1 MVYDLCN
8 YPLEPY
14 AIAMPANLES
24 EKVKWFRE
32 QLTAWSAIYLRD
44 FPWRRTSEPYDIF
57 VAEIL
62 LQKTAAE
69 MVAPIY
75 ESFLVEY
82 PTLEHLAA
90 ASLDE
95 VTKLLQPLGLSFR
108 AERLSNSAKT
118 ILVKYQGKIPDT
130 EAELLL
136 LSGVGKYTARSI
148 CANAFGQSAAV
159 LDTNVARIIERFFG
173 LQGERVKSRCKI
185 LWSAAD
191 AIAPDRDVSK
201 WNLTLLDFG
210 AMVCTARKPRCEKCP
225 LQENCCYISRL
236 TA

>member
-1 MVYDLCN
+1 MRSPSQLTY
-8 YPLEPY
+8 
-14 AIAMPANLES
+14 ES
-24 EKVKWFRE
+24 EKVKWFQK
-32 QLTAWSAIYLRD
+32 QLKEWAATYLRD
-44 FPWRRTSEPYDIF
+44 FPWRRTSEPYAIL

-69 MVAPIY
+69 MVTPIY
-75 ESFLVEY
+75 ETFLVRY

-95 VTKLLQPLGLSFR
+95 VIDLLQPLGLSLR

-118 ILVKYQGKIPDT
+118 ILEKYRGKIPDT

-148 CANAFGQSAAV
+148 CANAFGRSAAV

-191 AIAPDRDVSK
+191 AIAPDRDVSI

-210 AMVCTARKPRCEKCP
+210 AMVCKARKPHCEKCP
-225 LQENCCYISRL
+225 LQENCCYFRNL
-236 TA
+236 T

>member
-1 MVYDLCN
+1 MT
-8 YPLEPY
+8 
-14 AIAMPANLES
+14 ANLES

-32 QLTAWSAIYLRD
+32 QLKAWAVIYLRD
-44 FPWRRTSEPYDIF
+44 FPWRRTIEPYDIF

-75 ESFLVEY
+75 ESFLIQY
-82 PTLEHLAA
+82 PTLEDLAA
-90 ASLDE
+90 ASIDE
-95 VTKLLQPLGLSFR
+95 LTKLLQPLGLSFR

-118 ILVKYQGKIPDT
+118 ILENYRGKIPNT

-148 CANAFGQSAAV
+148 LANALGQPAAV

-191 AIAPDRDVSK
+191 AIAPEKNTSI

-210 AMVCTARKPRCEKCP
+210 AMVCKARKPNCENCP
-225 LQENCCYISRL
+225 LNENCCYFSRL

>member
-1 MVYDLCN
+1 
-8 YPLEPY
+8 
-14 AIAMPANLES
+14 MPTNLES

-32 QLTAWSAIYLRD
+32 KLKAWAAIYLRE
-44 FPWRRTSEPYDIF
+44 FPWRRTCEPYDIF

-75 ESFLVEY
+75 ESFLMEY
-82 PTLEHLAA
+82 PTLERLAA
-90 ASLDE
+90 ASLNE

-108 AERLSNSAKT
+108 AERLSKSAKT
-118 ILVKYQGKIPDT
+118 ILEKYRGKIPDT

-148 CANAFGQSAAV
+148 LANAFGQSAAV

-191 AIAPDRDVSK
+191 AIAPDRDVSV

-210 AMVCTARKPRCEKCP
+210 AMVCKARKPNCEQCP
-225 LQENCCYISRL
+225 LQVNCCFLNSL
-236 TA
+236 TT

>member
-1 MVYDLCN
+1 
-8 YPLEPY
+8 
-14 AIAMPANLES
+14 MPANLES

-32 QLTAWSAIYLRD
+32 KLKAWAEIYLRD
-44 FPWRRTSEPYDIF
+44 FPWRRTCEPYDIF

-90 ASLDE
+90 ASLDRL
-95 VTKLLQPLGLSFR
+95 TKLLQPLGLSFR

-118 ILVKYQGKIPDT
+118 ILEKYRGKIPDT

-148 CANAFGQSAAV
+148 LANAFGQSAPV

-191 AIAPDRDVSK
+191 AIAPDRDVSM

-210 AMVCTARKPRCEKCP
+210 AMVCKARKPNCEKCP
-225 LQENCCYISRL
+225 LQENCFYFSSL
-236 TA
+236 TT

>member
-1 MVYDLCN
+1 MQ
-8 YPLEPY
+8 
-14 AIAMPANLES
+14 ANLEL
-24 EKVKWFRE
+24 EKVKWFQER
-32 QLTAWSAIYLRD
+32 LKRWAAIYLRD
-44 FPWRRTSEPYDIF
+44 FPWRRTCEPYCIF
-57 VAEIL
+57 VVEVL

-69 MVAPIY
+69 AVAPIY
-75 ESFLVEY
+75 ESFLVRY
-82 PTLEHLAA
+82 QTLEHLAV
-90 ASLDE
+90 ASLHE
-95 VTKLLQPLGLSFR
+95 LTELLQPLGLSFR
-108 AERLSNSAKT
+108 SDRLRKSAKT
-118 ILVKYQGKIPDT
+118 ILEKYHSNIPNT

-148 CANAFGQSAAV
+148 LANAFGLSAAV

-191 AIAPDRDVSK
+191 AIAPDRNVSR

-210 AMVCTARKPRCEKCP
+210 AMVCKDRKPHCEKCP
-225 LQENCCYISRL
+225 LQEYCCYFSRL

>member
-1 MVYDLCN
+1 
-8 YPLEPY
+8 
-14 AIAMPANLES
+14 MPTNLES

-32 QLTAWSAIYLRD
+32 KLKAWAAIYLRE
-44 FPWRRTSEPYDIF
+44 FPWRRTCEPYDIF

-75 ESFLVEY
+75 ESFLMEY
-82 PTLEHLAA
+82 PTLERLAA
-90 ASLDE
+90 ASLNE

-108 AERLSNSAKT
+108 AERLSKSAKT
-118 ILVKYQGKIPDT
+118 ILEKYRGKIPDT

-148 CANAFGQSAAV
+148 LANAFGQSAAV

-173 LQGERVKSRCKI
+173 LQGKRVKSRCKI

-191 AIAPDRDVSK
+191 AIAPDRDVSV

-210 AMVCTARKPRCEKCP
+210 AMVCKARKPNCEQCP
-225 LQENCCYISRL
+225 LQVNCCFLNSL
-236 TA
+236 TT